1 MRDLH
6 NNIAVR
12 TAIIPVAI
20 GTTGTGQTGLII
32 DRQGYESV
40 EFIVQYGAITT
51 ATGVFTVTVK
61 DGDVTGTLASV
72 ADANLLGTEAGAGVA
87 AAARV
92 DYSTEKVSKKVG
104 YIGNKRYVQCNV
116 SSTGTAAALISA
128 VAVLSNPSI
137 LPTS

>member
-6 NNIAVR
+6 NNVAVR

-20 GTTGTGQTGLII
+20 GTTGTGQTGLVI

-40 EFIVQYGAITT
+40 EFVIQYGAITT

-61 DGDVTGTLASV
+61 EGDVTGTLTSV
-72 ADANLLGTEAGAGVA
+72 ADAGLLGTEADAGVA

-92 DYSTEKVSKKVG
+92 DYSTEKVTEKIG

-116 SSTGTAAALISA
+116 KSTGTAAALISA
-128 VAVLSNPSI
+128 VAVLSNPSVA
-137 LPTS
+137 PVA